1 MSFNKTP
8 LALALAAL
16 LALGGCGGSDDADV
30 AEDTEEMALEDSGDG
45 YADDGETMNEDGGE
59 AAALQLTAD
68 NLAGLER
75 GLAKE
80 NEGLQAALDK
90 LAEADTDAGKLM
102 ALGEIDMEAID
113 AGAADAADVSVDE
126 YSMLKDQLFE
136 VLGAIEMREMMA
148 KQVSD
153 SDTTGMDE
161 ATRAEAEKNMAE
173 MMAGVPDPFD
183 GMDADLAEALRAKQA
198 RLAELRAQN
207 IGLLFKF
214 IGG

>member
-16 LALGGCGGSDDADV
+16 LALGGCGGDDADV
-30 AEDTEEMALEDSGDG
+30 TEDTEEMALEDSGDG

-59 AAALQLTAD
+59 AAALLLTAD
-68 NLAGLER
+68 NLGDLELGLV
-75 GLAKE
+75 KE

-113 AGAADAADVSVDE
+113 AEAADAADVSADE

-136 VLGAIEMREMMA
+136 VLGAIEMRQMME
-148 KQVSD
+148 KQFGDADMS
-153 SDTTGMDE
+153 GMDE
-161 ATRAEAEKNMAE
+161 ATRAEAEKHMAE
-173 MMAGVPDPFD
+173 MMASVPDPFE

>member
-16 LALGGCGGSDDADV
+16 LALGGCGGGDDADV
-30 AEDTEEMALEDSGDG
+30 SGDTEEVALEDSGDG
-45 YADDGETMNEDGGE
+45 YADDGETMNADGGE
-59 AAALQLTAD
+59 TAALLLTAD
-68 NLAGLER
+68 NLDDLER
-75 GLAKE
+75 GLVKE

-113 AGAADAADVSVDE
+113 AEAADAADVSADD

-136 VLGAIEMREMMA
+136 VLGAIEMRQMME
-148 KQVSD
+148 KQFGDADMS
-153 SDTTGMDE
+153 GMDE

-173 MMAGVPDPFD
+173 MMAGVPDPFE

>member
-1 MSFNKTP
+1 MRFNKTP

-16 LALGGCGGSDDADV
+16 LALGGCGGDDADV
-30 AEDTEEMALEDSGDG
+30 SEDTEEMALEDSGDG

-113 AGAADAADVSVDE
+113 AEAADAADVSADE

-136 VLGAIEMREMMA
+136 VLGAIEMRQMME
-148 KQVSD
+148 KQFGDADMS
-153 SDTTGMDE
+153 GMDE

-183 GMDADLAEALRAKQA
+183 GMDPGLAEALRAKQA

>member
-8 LALALAAL
+8 LALGLAAL
-16 LALGGCGGSDDADV
+16 LALGGCGGDDADV
-30 AEDTEEMALEDSGDG
+30 SEDTEEVALDDSGDG
-45 YADDGETMNEDGGE
+45 YADDGETMDADGSE
-59 AAALQLTAD
+59 AAALLLTAD
-68 NLAGLER
+68 NLDDLELGLV
-75 GLAKE
+75 KE

-90 LAEADTDAGKLM
+90 LAKADTDAGKLM
-102 ALGEIDMEAID
+102 ALGEIDMQAID
-113 AGAADAADVSVDE
+113 AEAADAAGVSADD
-126 YSMLKDQLFE
+126 YSTLKDQLFE
-136 VLGAIEMREMMA
+136 VLGAIEMRQMME
-148 KQVSD
+148 KQFGD
-153 SDTTGMDE
+153 ADMGGMDE

>member
-8 LALALAAL
+8 LALGLAAL
-16 LALGGCGGSDDADV
+16 LALGGCSGGDDADV
-30 AEDTEEMALEDSGDG
+30 SEDTEEVALEDSGDG
-45 YADDGETMNEDGGE
+45 YADDGGTMNETGE
-59 AAALQLTAD
+59 EAPALLLTAD
-68 NLAGLER
+68 NLDELEQA
-75 GLAKE
+75 LAKE

-90 LAEADTDAGKLM
+90 LAAADTDAGKLM

-113 AGAADAADVSVDE
+113 AAAAETAGVSADE

-136 VLGAIEMREMMA
+136 VLGAIEMREMLG
-148 KQVSD
+148 KQFGDADMS
-153 SDTTGMDE
+153 GMDE

-183 GMDADLAEALRAKQA
+183 GMDAGLADALRAKQA
-198 RLAELRAQN
+198 SLAELRAQN

>member
-16 LALGGCGGSDDADV
+16 LALGGCAGGDDADV
-30 AEDTEEMALEDSGDG
+30 SEDTGEVALEDSGDG

-113 AGAADAADVSVDE
+113 AEAADAADVSADE

-136 VLGAIEMREMMA
+136 VLGAIEMRQMME
-148 KQVSD
+148 KQFGDADMS
-153 SDTTGMDE
+153 GMDE

-173 MMAGVPDPFD
+173 MMAGVPDPFE

>member
-16 LALGGCGGSDDADV
+16 LALGGCAGGDDADV
-30 AEDTEEMALEDSGDG
+30 SEDTEEVALEDSGDG
-45 YADDGETMNEDGGE
+45 YADDGETMNEDGEE
-59 AAALQLTAD
+59 APALLLTAD
-68 NLAGLER
+68 NLDDLELGLV
-75 GLAKE
+75 KE

-113 AGAADAADVSVDE
+113 AEAADAADVSADE
-126 YSMLKDQLFE
+126 YAMLKDQLFE
-136 VLGAIEMREMMA
+136 VLGAIEMRQMME
-148 KQVSD
+148 KQFGDADMS
-153 SDTTGMDE
+153 GMDE

-183 GMDADLAEALRAKQA
+183 GMDPALAEALRAKQA

>member
-8 LALALAAL
+8 LALGLAAL
-16 LALGGCGGSDDADV
+16 LALGGCGGGDDADV
-30 AEDTEEMALEDSGDG
+30 SEDTGEVALDDSGDG
-45 YADDGETMNEDGGE
+45 YADDGETMNADGGE
-59 AAALQLTAD
+59 AAALLLTAD
-68 NLAGLER
+68 NLGDLEL

-102 ALGEIDMEAID
+102 ALGQIDMEAID
-113 AGAADAADVSVDE
+113 AEAADAADVSADE

-136 VLGAIEMREMMA
+136 VLGAIEMRQMMQTQFGDA
-148 KQVSD
+148 
-153 SDTTGMDE
+153 DTSGMDE

-183 GMDADLAEALRAKQA
+183 GMDPALAEALRAKQA